1 MSNVRA
7 AATTFNIGSDEIVRS
22 VSKLMMTEPRRY
34 ALMAMVHSQGLD
46 FQIDSSV
53 VNVTGS
59 PIGVQIVNNPKFEMQ
74 RDDLEDVKTNIN
86 LAAGYAAGDVSLV
99 VADGALVPKFALVYV
114 PRTAE
119 IFRVSSVSSNTLTV
133 VRGVAGTTAAALVDG
148 DTLILLDSAYAENQ
162 TSGDISFKNTTF
174 DYNYTQISREPYGN
188 SRTEQG
194 TMKYGIDNSYD
205 RKKKLALIK
214 MLRRN
219 NGTMWL
225 GQRSIDTTNGYR
237 TTGGVLSFIDSANV
251 YDVNENL
258 TQAEFEYWMRK
269 YALAY
274 NNTKKTLFC
283 GSKLIER
290 INSWASSKQIITS
303 TSSVVTFG
311 LSVKTYTTA
320 WGDLDIVYEPYF
332 DELTAGTSSLS
343 SYGVALDLD
352 YIKFVYLQNGVLK
365 AYDDIQEN
373 DRDGRKGE
381 WLMEFG
387 VKVEVPKAHAIIRG
401 V

>member
-1 MSNVRA
+1 
-7 AATTFNIGSDEIVRS
+7 
-22 VSKLMMTEPRRY
+22 
-34 ALMAMVHSQGLD
+34 
-46 FQIDSSV
+46 
-53 VNVTGS
+53 
-59 PIGVQIVNNPKFEMQ
+59 
-74 RDDLEDVKTNIN
+74 
-86 LAAGYAAGDVSLV
+86 
-99 VADGALVPKFALVYV
+99 
-114 PRTAE
+114 
-119 IFRVSSVSSNTLTV
+119 
-133 VRGVAGTTAAALVDG
+133 
-148 DTLILLDSAYAENQ
+148 
-162 TSGDISFKNTTF
+162 
-174 DYNYTQISREPYGN
+174 
-188 SRTEQG
+188 
-194 TMKYGIDNSYD
+194 MKYGIDNSYD

-303 TSSVVTFG
+303 TSSVVNFG

-365 AYDDIQEN
+365 GWQTRDDHGAVGRVYRPMK
-373 DRDGRKGE
+373 DVVVVRDGAGHAAEALGALGVDLVVAARALGFFGIPLEEQKLLAGVAVDAVFDSVSVATTFRE
-381 WLMEFG
+381 KLAEVQAWLAEH
-387 VKVEVPKAHAIIRG
+387 PPS
-401 V
+401 